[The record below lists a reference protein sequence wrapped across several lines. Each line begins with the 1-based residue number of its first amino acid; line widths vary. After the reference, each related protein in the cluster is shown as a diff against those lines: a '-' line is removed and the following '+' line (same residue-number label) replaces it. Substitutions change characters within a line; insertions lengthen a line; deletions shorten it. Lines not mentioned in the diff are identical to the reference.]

1 MDKIGTGAVKEDMD
15 SPDFEK
21 GKHGDVES
29 PPESPTSPP
38 DADADASE
46 KAPKTAAPEPPRWR
60 FVNEAKKSSGYSSLH
75 AGSYI
80 EGRCSEE
87 LGGKYV
93 APDISLYKPA
103 REVANVG
110 KSERALPK
118 SEPFPDKEDVEVGKL
133 GPGAPRR
140 DPLSNSNNEV
150 GKLNIRQVLFVEGDA
165 PSGSFPGLP
174 KRESN
179 EIGPREP
186 FKEWGTNLHVSPKKD
201 RTNVWYDGKIT
212 DSYTMPGNET
222 SGKEHAGVGKIGF
235 RRPGESEENFD
246 GEFPRGSSARSG
258 DDAGKE
264 GFEDVDEYGEPREG
278 TIFVHRSDDSTGS
291 NNDNGLSAAP
301 AAHAETTVE
310 KNEKRKRK
318 YLLLLLLPLFIL
330 VIVLAVLLGTKTERK
345 DVAAVG
351 GVIPPP
357 FVAVNKTSV
366 PSLDPSVSPTEL
378 PSSAPTPFVTPAP
391 TPQLATEQ
399 PTGKPTPNP
408 TCSTE
413 QAFNVCLAVDMS
425 GSVCND
431 GSGSECQS
439 CRASSFLPMFFASK
453 CRDNSVDEDTC
464 CDNFAKVKA
473 FSSLMVASLDEFP
486 ADKSFSIVQFA
497 TNARLVGDLSSTE
510 EVLPVIERLDY
521 TGGLT
526 NHAAAIR
533 TCQQTF
539 SSGGDDDDGGRKNFV
554 MLITDGVST
563 EPGFDPAG
571 TAEAAAMSAK
581 SEGTFLVPVFISP
594 NGNDPAAYAFMRRL
608 GSDGKVFDVTDFDSL
623 DSLRD
628 RLVDRVSC
636 A

>member
-1 MDKIGTGAVKEDMD
+1 MD
-15 SPDFEK
+15 SPDFDK
-21 GKHGDVES
+21 SKHGDVES
-29 PPESPTSPP
+29 PLESPASP
-38 DADADASE
+38 DASE
-46 KAPKTAAPEPPRWR
+46 KAPKAPEPPRWR

-80 EGRCSEE
+80 KGQCSEE

-103 REVANVG
+103 KEQMNVG
-110 KSERALPK
+110 KSEYTIPG
-118 SEPFPDKEDVEVGKL
+118 SEPFPNKEDVEVGKL

-150 GKLNIRQVLFVEGDA
+150 GKLNIQQVRFVEGEA

-174 KRESN
+174 KQESN

-186 FKEWGTNLHVSPKKD
+186 FKEWGTNLRVSPKKD
-201 RTNVWYDGKIT
+201 RKNVWYDGKIT
-212 DSYTMPGNET
+212 DAYTMPDNET
-222 SGKEHAGVGKIGF
+222 SGKKHVSVGKIGF
-235 RRPGESEENFD
+235 RRPGESGENFD
-246 GEFPRGSSARSG
+246 GEFPRGSARSG
-258 DDAGKE
+258 DDGDKE

-278 TIFVHRSDDSTGS
+278 NMFVHRDDSTGS
-291 NNDNGLSAAP
+291 NDNGSNAAY
-301 AAHAETTVE
+301 AEPTVE

-330 VIVLAVLLGTKTERK
+330 VIVLAVLLGTKTKRK

-351 GVIPPP
+351 GVFPPP
-357 FVAVNKTSV
+357 FVVVNETSV
-366 PSLDPSVSPTEL
+366 PSLDPSASPIEL
-378 PSSAPTPFVTPAP
+378 PSSVPTPFSTPAP
-391 TPQLATEQ
+391 TPRLPTEQ
-399 PTGKPTPNP
+399 PTDKPTPNP

-439 CRASSFLPMFFASK
+439 CRSSSFLPMFFASE

-464 CDNFAKVKA
+464 CGNFAKVKA
-473 FSSLMVASLDEFP
+473 FSSLMVTSLDDFP

-497 TNARLVGDLSSTE
+497 TNAQLVSELSSTE
-510 EVLPVIERLDY
+510 GVLPVIERLDY

-526 NHAAAIR
+526 NHAAAIQ

-539 SSGGDDDDGGRKNFV
+539 SDGDNSGRKNFV

-563 EPGFDPAG
+563 EPGFDPAAA
-571 TAEAAAMSAK
+571 AEAAAMAARSD
-581 SEGTFLVPVFISP
+581 GTFLIPVFISP
-594 NGNDPAAYAFMRRL
+594 NGNDPGAYAFMRRL
-608 GSDGKVFDVTDFDSL
+608 SSDGKVFDVTDFDSL
-623 DSLRD
+623 DSLQD
-628 RLVDRVSC
+628 RLVDQVSC